1 MLRIVL
7 LGEGEE
13 RNGSKGEGMTW
24 DDMYADSLN
33 QVRVVGCVCEGGMCG
48 VRAQRGFIVPT
59 DLYSWLYEYNP

>member
-13 RNGSKGEGMTW
+13 RNGSKGEGMRW

-33 QVRVVGCVCEGGMCG
+33 QVRVAGCVWGGDVWG
-48 VRAQRGFIVPT
+48 ESPAWF
-59 DLYSWLYEYNP
+59 YSPYRPVFVAV

>member
-13 RNGSKGEGMTW
+13 RNGSEGGGMRW

-33 QVRVVGCVCEGGMCG
+33 QARVAGCVCEGVGSP
-48 VRAQRGFIVPT
+48 VWF
-59 DLYSWLYEYNP
+59 YSPYRPVFVAV